1 MPSLQDKNI
10 IKDNQDNK
18 SLLEPSSP
26 TKVSLEHCNIVKH
39 EAKTLKIVFMNMLQ
53 ILFYLLSIF
62 LFFNLFTVQTS
73 SPSWSTL

>member
-53 ILFYLLSIF
+53 I
-62 LFFNLFTVQTS
+62 Q
-73 SPSWSTL
+73 